1 MKLVESLKQQLKKQN
16 ELTTSNVHL
25 TRSSKLDEVG
35 QRLTD
40 ANRLG
45 DMAEFYAITWLWDE
59 GFEVFHNS
67 GCTGPVDMV
76 GIKDG
81 EVYLFDV
88 KTSREPSTHKNA
100 PSRTKLQK
108 ALGVQYILFDPN
120 TRKLRLVKHKE

>member
-1 MKLVESLKQQLKKQN
+1 M
-16 ELTTSNVHL
+16 
-25 TRSSKLDEVG
+25 DEVG

-45 DMAEFYAITWLWDE
+45 DMAEYYAITWLWDE

-67 GCTGPVDMV
+67 GCTGAVDIV

-88 KTSREPSTHKNA
+88 KMNSDPNRANNSKA
-100 PSRTKLQK
+100 RTKLQK
-108 ALGVQYILFDPN
+108 ELGVQYILFDSR